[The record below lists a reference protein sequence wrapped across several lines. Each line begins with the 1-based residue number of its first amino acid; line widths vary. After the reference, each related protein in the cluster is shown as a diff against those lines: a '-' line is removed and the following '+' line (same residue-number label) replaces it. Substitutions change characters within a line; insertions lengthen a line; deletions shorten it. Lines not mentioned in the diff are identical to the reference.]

1 MGEGHTYSNYSVTA
15 ARPPTLKY
23 WLQISGRTAETNIRI
38 IRQKYTVFRHRCEE
52 VSGNGSDVV
61 ISPVKTCNIFNL
73 RVLLTERI
81 EFWVKSWLTWNLIKT
96 SSERPTSKS
105 RAATVC
111 RYLILGSLIVCYSA
125 ALVKILKVIS
135 RVSYY
140 CSMGPGRSSE
150 PKQQCWP
157 ESPLKTNLN
166 SLWHRGRLFIPQIEA
181 LLLRAAW
188 TSRAPYFIYSP
199 WINNADSDSTTRAE
213 VCQDVSMSVC
223 ARRC

>member
-38 IRQKYTVFRHRCEE
+38 IRQKYTVFRHRCVE

-96 SSERPTSKS
+96 SSERPTSKAEQRLS
-105 RAATVC
+105 AGTLSSALSLFVIRRRWWKYWKLSQEWVIIAAWVQAGPRSQNNSVGQKVLWKQTWTLSGTGDV
-111 RYLILGSLIVCYSA
+111 YLSHR
-125 ALVKILKVIS
+125 LKL
-135 RVSYY
+135 Y
-140 CSMGPGRSSE
+140 CSGLPE
-150 PKQQCWP
+150 PA
-157 ESPLKTNLN
+157 
-166 SLWHRGRLFIPQIEA
+166 RLRISYIHHG
-181 LLLRAAW
+181 
-188 TSRAPYFIYSP
+188 
-199 WINNADSDSTTRAE
+199 
-213 VCQDVSMSVC
+213 
-223 ARRC
+223 